1 MSIKKIAE
9 LAGTSPA
16 TVSRVLSTPDHRCQT
31 PGLSESIWRIAKEL
45 LRNSEKEALPVPL
58 LFQ

>member
-16 TVSRVLSTPDHRCQT
+16 TVFPNPYGVLQKNCIIFPTQ
-31 PGLSESIWRIAKEL
+31 L